1 MNKYSNS
8 KARWDSISLSD
19 KIDSYIQ
26 NGYNITYDITN
37 QIDNG
42 NERSVNNGTIKLY
55 TYSFYIHKPNSVDF
69 CERFSVDNIYT
80 GFIEAI
86 KYIELLEEG

>member
-42 NERSVNNGTIKLY
+42 NERSVKNGTIKLY
-55 TYSFYIHKPNSVDF
+55 TYQFYIHKPNSVDF
-69 CERFSVDNIYT
+69 CECFSVDNIYT